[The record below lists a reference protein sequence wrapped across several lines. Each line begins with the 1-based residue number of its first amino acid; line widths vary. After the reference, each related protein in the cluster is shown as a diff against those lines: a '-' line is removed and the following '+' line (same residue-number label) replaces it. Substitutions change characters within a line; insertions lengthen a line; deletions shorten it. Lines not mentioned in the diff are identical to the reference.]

1 MKTIPYHIE
10 AKKLGVK
17 NFNEIKKINPYRL
30 SANEIRE
37 IWDYKKAGLKVEEA
51 RANIFKWGV
60 PWKSYHRF
68 SRGEK
73 QDTRMDNVIHGRIK
87 ELDHHIKFMRQQY
100 KTLGLVSSHCDF
112 VALHEATQFQDSSAP
127 TWSSMQSH
135 WKVGDRSI
143 ITTYQEDITWSSNRR
158 NHYPEST
165 KIYYISHLI
174 RQDFPSAK
182 EFIATGYCNA
192 RSYLTLATE
201 KTFTHSIRGNW
212 RNKVAKE
219 LLGIDFKYEEPWNI
233 YYKQVAKT
241 SEGKLVSIYD
251 GSEYIIGKVRKERAK
266 EGHEGGLYCYRTQEE
281 ATWAEFPPG
290 SKCKHLPRVLLQVK
304 GRGRKVAYEIGKIA
318 VSEMLP
324 VKVEYLITKLLR
336 IL

>member
-30 SANEIRE
+30 SAEIRE
-37 IWDYKKAGLKVEEA
+37 IWDYKKAGLKVGEA
-51 RANIFKWGV
+51 RAYIFKWGV